1 MYMKFEKLKNYKCI
15 FAVSGGADSMCML
28 HKGMLI
34 NKKNII
40 VVHVNHMLRKGEAQR
55 DESFVEK
62 YCKDNEIKYYCEKVD
77 VNSYANEFKISTE
90 EAARILRYKILRD
103 IKEKYGAKFIF
114 LAHNKN
120 DDVETFIHNL

>member
-77 VNSYANEFKISTE
+77 VNSYANEFKFLPKKLLEFLDT
-90 EAARILRYKILRD
+90 
-103 IKEKYGAKFIF
+103 KY
-114 LAHNKN
+114 
-120 DDVETFIHNL
+120 